1 MVEIDANS
9 EKVETGF
16 SRREKLLS
24 LSFKSCYYLGSLKK
38 RLARIGRK
46 ISIVS
51 LEIVLIVEFFPKQG
65 EGGEEGVP
73 IRDGSLVAFVKEA
86 NDFSWRA

>member
-24 LSFKSCYYLGSLKK
+24 LSFISCYY
-38 RLARIGRK
+38 
-46 ISIVS
+46 
-51 LEIVLIVEFFPKQG
+51 FFP
-65 EGGEEGVP
+65 
-73 IRDGSLVAFVKEA
+73 
-86 NDFSWRA
+86 

>member
-1 MVEIDANS
+1 MLEIDANS

-24 LSFKSCYYLGSLKK
+24 LPFKSCYYLGSLKK

-51 LEIVLIVEFFPKQG
+51 LEIVLSNFFSNKEKGEKKEFQL
-65 EGGEEGVP
+65 EM
-73 IRDGSLVAFVKEA
+73 EA
-86 NDFSWRA
+86 

>member
-1 MVEIDANS
+1 MTLQIVEIDANS

-24 LSFKSCYYLGSLKK
+24 LPFKSCYYLGSLKK

-51 LEIVLIVEFFPKQG
+51 LEIVLSNFFSNKEKGEKKEFQL
-65 EGGEEGVP
+65 EM
-73 IRDGSLVAFVKEA
+73 EA
-86 NDFSWRA
+86 

>member
-24 LSFKSCYYLGSLKK
+24 LPFKSCYYLGSLKK

-51 LEIVLIVEFFPKQG
+51 LEIVLSNFFSNKEKGEKKEFQL
-65 EGGEEGVP
+65 EM
-73 IRDGSLVAFVKEA
+73 EA
-86 NDFSWRA
+86 

>member
-51 LEIVLIVEFFPKQG
+51 LEIVLSNFFSNKEKGEKKEFQL
-65 EGGEEGVP
+65 EM
-73 IRDGSLVAFVKEA
+73 EA
-86 NDFSWRA
+86 